1 MVLGFGYDSDGVGV
15 LIWRV
20 GFNGRRSRW
29 SVFGLETGPL
39 RFWHNA
45 PSRLDF
51 RSLTEALYVV
61 LLSSDSADTN
71 F

>member
-39 RFWHNA
+39 RFWQCPITPGFQKFDRGA
-45 PSRLDF
+45 VR
-51 RSLTEALYVV
+51 RSVV
-61 LLSSDSADTN
+61 IR
-71 F
+71 FCRY